1 MLCTTPGLDE
11 TTVELMVEEWREM
24 LYDENVEIISQDQA
38 TSAAEVQR
46 GTFASCTSLVW
57 PSQPG
62 KSHCVFVGMFGGLI
76 LGGGVGCRNDLL
88 LANGPG
94 EE

>member
-1 MLCTTPGLDE
+1 MTKTSKSSAKIRRRQLQKSRGVLSLPVLHLFGPANLE
-11 TTVELMVEEWREM
+11 K
-24 LYDENVEIISQDQA
+24 A
-38 TSAAEVQR
+38 T
-46 GTFASCTSLVW
+46 
-57 PSQPG
+57 
-62 KSHCVFVGMFGGLI
+62 VFVGMFGGLI